1 VFVPDQLVVYPAQ
14 GVGKVERLESQVVGG
29 AEAEFYIVRILSNNV
44 TLMVPV
50 KNAVNVGLRAL
61 CSAEEGQKILDSLQ
75 DRSDFTGY
83 TGQNWNRRYRE
94 YSEKLKSGSLED
106 VAYVLKELLLIGKD
120 KELSFGERR
129 LLEQSMGLITL
140 ELAHALDTTQ
150 EDVKA
155 RIEVFFEDVLHP
167 EENPE

>member
-1 VFVPDQLVVYPAQ
+1 
-14 GVGKVERLESQVVGG
+14 
-29 AEAEFYIVRILSNNV
+29 
-44 TLMVPV
+44 
-50 KNAVNVGLRAL
+50 
-61 CSAEEGQKILDSLQ
+61 
-75 DRSDFTGY
+75 
-83 TGQNWNRRYRE
+83 
-94 YSEKLKSGSLED
+94 
-106 VAYVLKELLLIGKD
+106 VLKELLLIGKD